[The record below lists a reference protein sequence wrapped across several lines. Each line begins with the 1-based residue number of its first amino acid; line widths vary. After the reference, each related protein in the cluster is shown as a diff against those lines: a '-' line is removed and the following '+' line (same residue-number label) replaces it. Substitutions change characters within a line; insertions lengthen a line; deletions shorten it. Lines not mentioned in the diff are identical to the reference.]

1 MVSTDPNTWRILWL
15 NLLILRHV
23 NLLMETVGGYSI
35 YQLMST
41 LQDYLNRELTS
52 LFSFF
57 KFGRSIIMRESKRFS
72 TLWFGVPNVLKFG
85 EVGYFS
91 EEPIKDFSL
100 QELTALEI
108 EHYFIQSGMDI
119 DGDIICRWS
128 VEQQEPVLMY
138 FVNLRHNIFEKYNID
153 VS

>member
-1 MVSTDPNTWRILWL
+1 MIENKGERLTTLGFGIP
-15 NLLILRHV
+15 NLLKL
-23 NLLMETVGGYSI
+23 
-35 YQLMST
+35 
-41 LQDYLNRELTS
+41 
-52 LFSFF
+52 
-57 KFGRSIIMRESKRFS
+57 
-72 TLWFGVPNVLKFG
+72 G

>member
-1 MVSTDPNTWRILWL
+1 MEISTRHLR
-15 NLLILRHV
+15 LIERRRYIK
-23 NLLMETVGGYSI
+23 NDS
-35 YQLMST
+35 Q
-41 LQDYLNRELTS
+41 QDYLNRELTT